1 MQARPA
7 ARLAIPLLAIL
18 SLLAFRHISAQQEPG
33 STTTLQVY
41 SRLTVVDVT
50 ATDANGD
57 PVYGLKQSDF
67 TILED
72 GKPQPI
78 RNFEEVGLRPVMPP
92 PDLPP
97 NVYTNLQ
104 PPAPS
109 SAVNILLLDMANEA
123 PVDSTMPGQVSSSTY
138 MQKRVKQAAKDALE
152 QMPMG
157 TQVAVLSMTNNL
169 RVLQSFTS
177 NRALLE
183 AAIDATPYDLDGNGD
198 VQCIQSNNRNRQVL
212 EALDQIAVS
221 SAAIHGR
228 KNLIWFTV
236 GIPAI
241 TDPNERRPCLPDYAL
256 GLSHAYDQLT
266 AAQVSVYPIDA
277 GGARMLGA
285 AQLSMEAVAEATGG
299 VAYIENNDMTSA
311 VLKAIN
317 NGANYYSIAYTP
329 PTQKYNGSY
338 HKIEVRVNRPGV
350 HLVFRKGY
358 YSDDLAK
365 DKLPPG
371 LTFSMAPP
379 PAYAG
384 NMKAPMSRGM
394 ATSQQILFDVAV
406 ERSTIAPKPGDP
418 PVLGTLAASQQGKHL
433 TRYAFSYSVPAQQIA
448 FTPAPNS
455 THKAS
460 LDFDVAVY
468 DANDHL
474 LTGLSQIFKA
484 SVTDQTYKQLTTSE
498 PIRFTQQIDLPP
510 GQLFIR
516 VGVLDHTTNKTGTL
530 ELPLKISRNTSDRF
544 FIRSRRRRGVSCW

>member
-1 MQARPA
+1 MQG
-7 ARLAIPLLAIL
+7 RLAAIVAASVVAVL
-18 SLLAFRHISAQQEPG
+18 CLPASIKGNAQQDAN
-33 STTTLQVY
+33 STPTLQVY

-50 ATDANGD
+50 ATDDNGD
-57 PVYGLKQSDF
+57 PVYGLKQTDF

-78 RNFEEVGLRPVMPP
+78 RNFEEVGLGPVMPL
-92 PDLPP
+92 PDLPT

-123 PVDSTMPGQVSSSTY
+123 PEDSTNPGEVSAATM
-138 MQKRVKQAAKDALE
+138 MQHRVKEAAREALD

-169 RVLQSFTS
+169 RILQSFTS

-198 VQCIQSNNRNRQVL
+198 VQCIQSNNRNRMVL
-212 EALDQIAVS
+212 ESLDQIAVS

-241 TDPNERRPCLPDYAL
+241 TDPNERPACLPDYSL

-266 AAQVSVYPIDA
+266 AAQVSVYPIDVA
-277 GGARMLGA
+277 GATILGPR
-285 AQLSMEAVAEATGG
+285 QLSMEAVAEATGG
-299 VAYIENNDMTSA
+299 VAYSESNDMATS

-329 PTQKYNGSY
+329 PNPKYNGVF
-338 HKIEVRVNRPGV
+338 HKIEVKVDRPGV
-350 HLVFRKGY
+350 HLVFRRGY
-358 YSDDLAK
+358 YSDDLTK

-371 LTFSMAPP
+371 LTFSLVPP

-384 NMKAPMSRGM
+384 NMKAPMSRDM
-394 ATSQQILFDVAV
+394 ANSQQILFDVGV
-406 ERSTIAPKPGDP
+406 ERSTLPPKPGDP
-418 PVLGTLAASQQGKHL
+418 PVLGTLTASQQGKHL

-448 FTPAPNS
+448 FTPGPNN
-455 THKAS
+455 THKAA
-460 LDFDVAVY
+460 LDFDIAVY
-468 DANDHL
+468 DANDKL
-474 LTGLSQIFKA
+474 LTGLSQIVHANLSDK
-484 SVTDQTYKQLTTSE
+484 TYRQQLANKE
-498 PIRFTQQIDLPP
+498 PIRLTQQIDLPP

-530 ELPLKISRNTSDRF
+530 ELPLKV
-544 FIRSRRRRGVSCW
+544 GKK

>member
-1 MQARPA
+1 MQVRPA
-7 ARLAIPLLAIL
+7 AIVATCVLAIL
-18 SLLAFRHISAQQEPG
+18 CLAPSINGNAQQDPN
-33 STTTLQVY
+33 STPTLQVY

-50 ATDANGD
+50 ATDAGGQ

-92 PDLPP
+92 PEMPP

-123 PVDSTMPGQVSSSTY
+123 PIDSNIQWQVSAAAA
-138 MQKRVKQAAKDALE
+138 MQYRVKQAARQAVE

-169 RVLQSFTS
+169 RILQSFTS
-177 NRALLE
+177 NRTLLE
-183 AAIDATPYDLDGNGD
+183 AAIDATPYELDGNGD
-198 VQCIQSNNRNRQVL
+198 VQCVQSNNRNCMVL
-212 EALDQIAVS
+212 ESFDQIAVS

-236 GIPAI
+236 GVPAI
-241 TDPNERRPCLPDYAL
+241 TDPNDRPRCLPDYSL
-256 GLSHAYDQLT
+256 SLSHAYDQLT
-266 AAQVSVYPIDA
+266 AAQVSVYPVSAIGVDPL
-277 GGARMLGA
+277 GARD
-285 AQLSMEAVAEATGG
+285 LSMQMVAEATGG
-299 VAYIENNDMTSA
+299 VAYSESNDIASA
-311 VLKAIN
+311 VVNAIN

-329 PTQKYNGSY
+329 PSPKYNGVY
-338 HKIEVRVNRPGV
+338 HKIDVRVDRPDV
-350 HLVFRKGY
+350 QLVFRKGY

-365 DKLPPG
+365 DKLPLG
-371 LTFSMAPP
+371 LTFSMTPP

-394 ATSQQILFDVAV
+394 ATSQQILFDVGV
-406 ERSTIAPKPGDP
+406 ERSKAPPKPDSSAP
-418 PVLGTLAASQQGKHL
+418 PVLGTLAASQQGKRL

-448 FTPAPNS
+448 FTPGPNN
-455 THKAS
+455 THNGS
-460 LDFDVAVY
+460 LDFDIAVY
-468 DANDHL
+468 DANDTL
-474 LTGLSQIFKA
+474 LTGLSQIVKTNL
-484 SVTDQTYKQLTTSE
+484 SDKTYQQQLANKE

-530 ELPLKISRNTSDRF
+530 ELPLKV
-544 FIRSRRRRGVSCW
+544 GKK

>member
-1 MQARPA
+1 MDWRPA
-7 ARLAIPLLAIL
+7 ARLAIALLTIL
-18 SLLAFRHISAQQEPG
+18 SLPAFRHISAQQDPAA
-33 STTTLQVY
+33 TTTLQVY

-72 GKPQPI
+72 SKPQPI

-109 SAVNILLLDMANEA
+109 SAVNVLLLDMANEA
-123 PVDSTMPGQVSSSTY
+123 PVDSTMPTQLSASTV
-138 MQKRVKQAAKDALE
+138 MQKRVKEAAKEALE

-169 RVLQSFTS
+169 RILQSFTS

-183 AAIDATPYDLDGNGD
+183 AAIDVTPYDLDGNGD
-198 VQCIQSNNRNRQVL
+198 VQCMQSNNRNRMVL

-241 TDPNERRPCLPDYAL
+241 TDPNERPKCLPDYAL

-266 AAQVSVYPIDA
+266 AAQVSVYPVDA
-277 GGARMLGA
+277 GGTAMLGP

-299 VAYIENNDMTSA
+299 VAYTESNDMATA

-338 HKIEVRVNRPGV
+338 HKIEVRVNRPDV

-394 ATSQQILFDVAV
+394 ATSQQILFDVDV

-418 PVLGTLAASQQGKHL
+418 PILGTLAANQQGKHL

-448 FTPAPNS
+448 FTASANN
-455 THKAS
+455 THNAS

-484 SVTDQTYKQLTTSE
+484 TVTDKTYQQLTTSE

-516 VGVLDHTTNKTGTL
+516 VGVLDHTNNKTGTL
-530 ELPLKISRNTSDRF
+530 ELPLKI
-544 FIRSRRRRGVSCW
+544 GKK

>member
-1 MQARPA
+1 MQG
-7 ARLAIPLLAIL
+7 RLAAIL
-18 SLLAFRHISAQQEPG
+18 ATSVAAVLCLPASTKGKAQQNPD
-33 STTTLQVY
+33 STPTLQVY

-50 ATDANGD
+50 ATDGNGD

-67 TILED
+67 TVLED

-78 RNFEEVGLRPVMPP
+78 RNFEEVGLRPIIPP

-104 PPAPS
+104 PPTPS

-123 PVDSTMPGQVSSSTY
+123 PIDSTIPGQVSDSTY
-138 MQKRVKQAAKDALE
+138 MQHRVKEAAKEAIG
-152 QMPMG
+152 QMPLG

-169 RVLQSFTS
+169 RILQSFTS

-183 AAIDATPYDLDGNGD
+183 AAIDVAPYDLDGNGD
-198 VQCIQSNNRNRQVL
+198 VQCFQTNNRNRMVL
-212 EALDQIAVS
+212 ESLSQIAVS
-221 SAAIHGR
+221 SASIHGR

-241 TDPNERRPCLPDYAL
+241 TDPNERRACLPDYSV

-277 GGARMLGA
+277 AGATIFGPP
-285 AQLSMEAVAEATGG
+285 QLSMEAVAEATGG
-299 VAYIENNDMTSA
+299 IAYSESNDMATS
-311 VLKAIN
+311 VIKAID

-329 PTQKYNGSY
+329 PNPKYNGLY
-338 HKIEVRVNRPGV
+338 HKIDVKVDRPGV

-358 YSDDLAK
+358 YSDDLTK

-371 LTFSMAPP
+371 LTFSMIPP
-379 PAYAG
+379 TAYAG

-406 ERSTIAPKPGDP
+406 ERNTLPPKPGDP
-418 PVLGTLAASQQGKHL
+418 AVLGTLAASQQGKHL

-448 FTPAPNS
+448 FAPGSNN
-455 THKAS
+455 THKAA
-460 LDFDVAVY
+460 LDFDIAVY

-474 LTGLSQIFKA
+474 VTGLSQVFKA
-484 SVTDQTYKQLTTSE
+484 NVTDKTYQQLTTSE

-516 VGVLDHTTNKTGTL
+516 VGVLDHATNKTGTL
-530 ELPLKISRNTSDRF
+530 ELPLKV
-544 FIRSRRRRGVSCW
+544 GKK